1 MSAATMSTGLEPLKR
16 DLELVAM
23 IRMST
28 VPEVV
33 ASIKKDMVADGADVN
48 NEAVSTFFAQLDEV
62 ARLHTC

>member
-1 MSAATMSTGLEPLKR
+1 MSAQISTGLEPLRR
-16 DLELVAM
+16 DLEQLA
-23 IRMST
+23 RLRKST

-33 ASIKKDMVADGADVN
+33 ESVKRDMLADGADVQ

>member
-1 MSAATMSTGLEPLKR
+1 MSAQISTGLEPLRR
-16 DLELVAM
+16 DLEQLA
-23 IRMST
+23 RLRKST

-33 ASIKKDMVADGADVN
+33 ESVKRDMLANGADVQ